1 MSGRFLIA
9 VLLSAFAVAANA
21 QRARDLGIPFE
32 GTPGPL
38 NAITDVAG
46 VTVGHST
53 LIRDT
58 PDGHAVRTGVT
69 AILPRGRDSLMEP
82 VMAATFALNGN
93 GEMTGAAWV
102 EESGLLEGPVMLT
115 NTHSVGTVR
124 DATIA
129 WRIRA
134 AGPDASGYTWSLPL
148 VAETWDGDLN
158 DINGFHVQAKDAEA
172 ALENAVA
179 GPVAEGNVGGGT
191 GMICHEYK
199 CGIGTSSRI
208 VNALDEPYT
217 VGVLVQ
223 ANYGLRDSLRIA
235 GVPIGQH
242 MRDDRIRSEDDPQA
256 SDTGSI
262 IIVVAT
268 DAPLLPHQLKRL
280 AKRAA
285 LGLARMGSIA
295 GNGSGDIFVAFGTGN
310 PAGQTGLQQV
320 RMLGNEHM
328 DPLFAGVVEATE
340 EAIVN
345 AMIAARDMTGEEG
358 RYAKAIDHE
367 QLQHWLSY
375 YKRLAPQLDLPASIE
390 TYPDGRKPV
399 EELYRAYTSLL
410 EKGWQMDIVTRSQP
424 PGREYALPI
433 IALRTPA
440 GGQACW
446 IFSGIHGEEPAG
458 PNAIAESIDAIA
470 ALGERQSVV
479 LLPLNNPQGYVNDW
493 RYLNMQKYSETIPGQ
508 SVGDSEHLLTDPDN
522 PEQARQANASS
533 PEADAITKYVLAM
546 SKLYP
551 PAASIDLHEDNL
563 IDQGYVYSQGVPGAA
578 DPMALAAVQTL
589 KENGIAIRMSG
600 ETRFGEVIEGG
611 IIGPVID
618 GSIDELMSAGSVI
631 VDGKPQAGPGAH
643 TVLVFETPADG
654 IDLQKRIDA
663 QAALLKSI
671 ESCNPE
677 TR

>member
-1 MSGRFLIA
+1 
-9 VLLSAFAVAANA
+9 
-21 QRARDLGIPFE
+21 
-32 GTPGPL
+32 
-38 NAITDVAG
+38 
-46 VTVGHST
+46 
-53 LIRDT
+53 
-58 PDGHAVRTGVT
+58 
-69 AILPRGRDSLMEP
+69 
-82 VMAATFALNGN
+82 
-93 GEMTGAAWV
+93 
-102 EESGLLEGPVMLT
+102 
-115 NTHSVGTVR
+115 
-124 DATIA
+124 
-129 WRIRA
+129 
-134 AGPDASGYTWSLPL
+134 
-148 VAETWDGDLN
+148 
-158 DINGFHVQAKDAEA
+158 
-172 ALENAVA
+172 
-179 GPVAEGNVGGGT
+179 
-191 GMICHEYK
+191 
-199 CGIGTSSRI
+199 
-208 VNALDEPYT
+208 
-217 VGVLVQ
+217 
-223 ANYGLRDSLRIA
+223 
-235 GVPIGQH
+235 
-242 MRDDRIRSEDDPQA
+242 
-256 SDTGSI
+256 
-262 IIVVAT
+262 
-268 DAPLLPHQLKRL
+268 
-280 AKRAA
+280 
-285 LGLARMGSIA
+285 MGSIA

-310 PAGQTGLQQV
+310 AAGQTGLQQV
-320 RMLGNEHM
+320 QMLGNEHM
-328 DPLFAGVVEATE
+328 DPLFEAVVQATE

-358 RYAKAIDHE
+358 HYALAIDHE
-367 QLQHWLSY
+367 QLKRWLKY
-375 YKRLAPQLDLPASIE
+375 YKRLAPQLDLPASVE

-399 EELYRAYTSLL
+399 EELYLAYTSLL

-433 IALRTPA
+433 IALRTA
-440 GGQACW
+440 GAGQACW
-446 IFSGIHGEEPAG
+446 ILSGIHGEEPAG

-479 LLPLNNPQGYVNDW
+479 LLPLNNPQGYVNNW
-493 RYLNMQKYSETIPGQ
+493 RYLNMQKYSETVAGQ

-533 PEADAITKYVLAM
+533 PEAEAITKYVLAM